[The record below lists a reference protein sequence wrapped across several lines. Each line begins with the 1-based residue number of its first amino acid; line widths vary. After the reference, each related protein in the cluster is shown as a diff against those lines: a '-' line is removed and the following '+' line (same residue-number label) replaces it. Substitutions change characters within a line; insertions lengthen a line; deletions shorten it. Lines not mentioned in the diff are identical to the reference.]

1 MSMKIV
7 IADDHPIF
15 RSGLKFLLE
24 SSFEKVHVT
33 DFDNGASVLLH
44 LENNQPDLVFL
55 DIDMPQKN
63 GLDTCAEI
71 AKSFPEINVVILS
84 MYKDVEMVKLAFF
97 SGAKGYLVKDNT
109 SEELVECILAIQQG
123 KSYLAKDIR
132 DPNRQELSEN
142 SDQLH
147 IAELLNTLT
156 QTELKVLKLVSQK
169 YSSKE
174 ISNLLFVSVKSVENY
189 RSRIC
194 KKLNLDARNNSL
206 LMWVMENKSVVD
218 RKDQQLKF

>member
-1 MSMKIV
+1 MKIV

-44 LENNQPDLVFL
+44 LESNHPDLVFL

-71 AKSFPEINVVILS
+71 AKSFPQINVVILS

-109 SEELVECILAIQQG
+109 SEELVECVLAIQQG

-147 IAELLNTLT
+147 IAELLNSLT

-174 ISNLLFVSVKSVENY
+174 IANLLFVSVKSVENY